1 MCGFVIIYVFQLNP
15 ISVPFD
21 HGRKTGLAMLDQD
34 RDDAVEHPLPTNA
47 SAARIAADLR
57 MAIEQGV
64 YADNDRLPPER
75 RLADHFHAS
84 RGMIREALRR
94 LEDTNLV
101 VRKVGSG
108 TFVRYRASEDE
119 GEIAKATSPVEL
131 IDVRFGIEPQMVRLA
146 TLNAN
151 GHDIENLDAALQRVC
166 AARDPESFTDADEA
180 FHLALADCTRNPL
193 MKWLYNHLNEVRGQ
207 SQWSKM
213 KDKILDAERI
223 HEYNRQHRALF
234 DAIAARDSNTAVQ
247 HIVMHLRTAR
257 NHLLGAV
264 EEPL

>member
-1 MCGFVIIYVFQLNP
+1 
-15 ISVPFD
+15 
-21 HGRKTGLAMLDQD
+21 MLDQD
-34 RDDAVEHPLPTNA
+34 RDNAVEHPPATNA

-57 MAIEQGV
+57 IAIEQGV

-75 RLADHFHAS
+75 RLADHFGAS
-84 RGMIREALRR
+84 RGTIREALRR

-119 GEIAKATSPVEL
+119 GEIAKATSQVEL

-151 GHDIENLDAALQRVC
+151 GHDIENLDTALRQVC
-166 AARDPESFTDADEA
+166 AAHGPESFTEADMA
-180 FHLALADCTRNPL
+180 FHLALAGCTRNPL
-193 MKWLYNHLNEVRGQ
+193 MKWLYNHLNEVRGH
-207 SQWSKM
+207 SQWSRM

-223 HEYNRQHRALF
+223 RVYNQQHRALF
-234 DAIAARDSNTAVQ
+234 DAIAARDSNAAVQ
-247 HIVMHLRTAR
+247 HIVQHLKTAK
-257 NHLLGAV
+257 NHLLGAAQDLV
-264 EEPL
+264 